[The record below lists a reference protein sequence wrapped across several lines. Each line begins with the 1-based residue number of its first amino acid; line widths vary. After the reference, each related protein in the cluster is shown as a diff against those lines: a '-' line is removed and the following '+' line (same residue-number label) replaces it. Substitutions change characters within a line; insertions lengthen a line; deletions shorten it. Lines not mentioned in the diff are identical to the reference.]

1 MTRIE
6 LRGVIVPSSYDME
19 WAKGYID
26 KGMFMPESRFRA
38 MIDAAPKDQPLEV
51 IMRPYNKNRS
61 LEQNDMFHAWC
72 GTIADKTGHS
82 KQEIK
87 QIMVETTFGSE
98 EFLNLKGLVR
108 TRLKETSGMNV
119 GEMSELLERTIQ
131 IGIELGAE
139 VPEVTHG

>member
-1 MTRIE
+1 MTNKRWILRSDDIRDICVSWLQGIE
-6 LRGVIVPSSYDME
+6 
-19 WAKGYID
+19 ID
-26 KGMFMPESRFRA
+26 EDGLASNK
-38 MIDAAPKDQPLEV
+38 LEV
-51 IMRPYNKNRS
+51 VVKPYKRNRS

-87 QIMVETTFGSE
+87 QIMVETTFGTE
-98 EFLNLKGLVR
+98 EFLNLKGVVR
-108 TRLKETSGMNV
+108 TRLRETSGMKV

>member
-1 MTRIE
+1 MANKRWILRDDGIRDLCLSWVSAIE
-6 LRGVIVPSSYDME
+6 L
-19 WAKGYID
+19 D
-26 KGMFMPESRFRA
+26 K
-38 MIDAAPKDQPLEV
+38 DNPLEV
-51 IMRPYNKNRS
+51 LVKPYKKNRS

-87 QIMVETTFGSE
+87 QIMVESTFGTE
-98 EFLNLKGLVR
+98 EFLNLQGRTR
-108 TRLKETSGMNV
+108 TRLKETSGKTV

>member
-1 MTRIE
+1 MANKRWILRDDTIRELCLSWLGAIE
-6 LRGVIVPSSYDME
+6 L
-19 WAKGYID
+19 D
-26 KGMFMPESRFRA
+26 KEN
-38 MIDAAPKDQPLEV
+38 PLEV
-51 IMRPYNKNRS
+51 LVKPYKKNRS

-72 GTIADKTGHS
+72 GAIADKTGHS

-87 QIMVETTFGSE
+87 QIMVESTFGTE
-98 EFLNLKGLVR
+98 EFLNLQGRTR
-108 TRLKETSGMNV
+108 TRLKETSGMTV

>member
-1 MTRIE
+1 MANKRWILRDDTIRELCLSWLGAIE
-6 LRGVIVPSSYDME
+6 L
-19 WAKGYID
+19 D
-26 KGMFMPESRFRA
+26 KEN
-38 MIDAAPKDQPLEV
+38 PLEV
-51 IMRPYNKNRS
+51 LVKPYKKNRS

-72 GTIADKTGHS
+72 CTIADKTGHS

-87 QIMVETTFGSE
+87 QIMVESTFGTE
-98 EFLNLKGLVR
+98 EFLNLQGRTR
-108 TRLKETSGMNV
+108 TRLKETSGMTV

>member
-1 MTRIE
+1 MTNKRWVLRDDTIRDLCLSWLGAIE
-6 LRGVIVPSSYDME
+6 V
-19 WAKGYID
+19 D
-26 KGMFMPESRFRA
+26 KDRL
-38 MIDAAPKDQPLEV
+38 LEV
-51 IMRPYNKNRS
+51 VVKPYKKNRS

-72 GTIADKTGHS
+72 GTIADTTGHS

-87 QIMVETTFGSE
+87 QIMVESTFGTE
-98 EFLNLKGLVR
+98 EFLNLQGRTR
-108 TRLKETSGMNV
+108 TRLKETSGMTV

>member
-1 MTRIE
+1 MTNKRWILRSDDIRDICVSWLQAIE
-6 LRGVIVPSSYDME
+6 
-19 WAKGYID
+19 ID
-26 KGMFMPESRFRA
+26 EDGLASNK
-38 MIDAAPKDQPLEV
+38 LEV
-51 IMRPYNKNRS
+51 VVKPFKKNRS

-108 TRLKETSGMNV
+108 ARLKETSGMNV

>member
-1 MTRIE
+1 MTNKRWILRSDDIRDICVSWLQGIE
-6 LRGVIVPSSYDME
+6 
-19 WAKGYID
+19 ID
-26 KGMFMPESRFRA
+26 EDGLASNK
-38 MIDAAPKDQPLEV
+38 LEV
-51 IMRPYNKNRS
+51 VVKPYKRNRS

-87 QIMVETTFGSE
+87 QIMVETTFGTE
-98 EFLNLKGLVR
+98 EFLNLKGVVR
-108 TRLKETSGMNV
+108 TRLKETSGMKV

>member
-1 MTRIE
+1 MTNKRWILRSDDIRDICVSWLQAIE
-6 LRGVIVPSSYDME
+6 INVDGLASN
-19 WAKGYID
+19 K
-26 KGMFMPESRFRA
+26 
-38 MIDAAPKDQPLEV
+38 LEV
-51 IMRPYNKNRS
+51 LVRPYKKNRS

-108 TRLKETSGMNV
+108 ARLKETSGMNV

-139 VPEVTHG
+139 VPEVTYG

>member
-1 MTRIE
+1 MANKRWILRDDTIRELCLSWLGAIE
-6 LRGVIVPSSYDME
+6 L
-19 WAKGYID
+19 D
-26 KGMFMPESRFRA
+26 KEN
-38 MIDAAPKDQPLEV
+38 PLEV
-51 IMRPYNKNRS
+51 LVKPYKKNRS

-87 QIMVETTFGSE
+87 LIMVESTFGTE
-98 EFLNLKGLVR
+98 EFLNLQGRTR
-108 TRLKETSGMNV
+108 TRLKETSGMTG

>member
-1 MTRIE
+1 MTNKRWILRSDDIRDICVSWLQAIE
-6 LRGVIVPSSYDME
+6 INVDGLASN
-19 WAKGYID
+19 K
-26 KGMFMPESRFRA
+26 
-38 MIDAAPKDQPLEV
+38 LEV
-51 IMRPYNKNRS
+51 LVRPYKKNRS

-108 TRLKETSGMNV
+108 ARLKETSGMNV

>member
-1 MTRIE
+1 
-6 LRGVIVPSSYDME
+6 
-19 WAKGYID
+19 
-26 KGMFMPESRFRA
+26 
-38 MIDAAPKDQPLEV
+38 
-51 IMRPYNKNRS
+51 
-61 LEQNDMFHAWC
+61 MFHAWC

-87 QIMVETTFGSE
+87 QIMVETTFGTE
-98 EFLNLKGLVR
+98 EFLNLKGAVR
-108 TRLKETSGMNV
+108 TRLKETSGMKV

>member
-1 MTRIE
+1 MSNKRWI
-6 LRGVIVPSSYDME
+6 LRSDDIRNLCLSWIQEVEIREDDM
-19 WAKGYID
+19 
-26 KGMFMPESRFRA
+26 
-38 MIDAAPKDQPLEV
+38 LEV
-51 IMRPYNKNRS
+51 VVKPYKKNRS

-87 QIMVETTFGSE
+87 QIMVESTFGTE
-98 EFLNLKGLVR
+98 EFLNLKGVSR
-108 TRLKETSGMNV
+108 TRLKETSGMKV

>member
-1 MTRIE
+1 MTNKRWILRNDDIRDICVSWLQAIE
-6 LRGVIVPSSYDME
+6 INEDGVGE
-19 WAKGYID
+19 NK
-26 KGMFMPESRFRA
+26 
-38 MIDAAPKDQPLEV
+38 LEV
-51 IMRPYNKNRS
+51 VVKPYKKNRS

-87 QIMVETTFGSE
+87 QIMVETTFGTE

-108 TRLKETSGMNV
+108 TRLKETSGMKV

>member
-1 MTRIE
+1 MTNKRWILRSDDIRDICVSWLQAIE
-6 LRGVIVPSSYDME
+6 INVDGLASN
-19 WAKGYID
+19 K
-26 KGMFMPESRFRA
+26 
-38 MIDAAPKDQPLEV
+38 LEV
-51 IMRPYNKNRS
+51 VVRPYKKNRS

-108 TRLKETSGMNV
+108 ARLKETSGMNV

-139 VPEVTHG
+139 VPEVTYG

>member
-1 MTRIE
+1 MTNKRWILRSDDIRDICVSWLQGIE
-6 LRGVIVPSSYDME
+6 IDEDGVGE
-19 WAKGYID
+19 N
-26 KGMFMPESRFRA
+26 R
-38 MIDAAPKDQPLEV
+38 LEV
-51 IMRPYNKNRS
+51 VVKPYKKNRS

-87 QIMVETTFGSE
+87 QIMVESTFGTE
-98 EFLNLKGLVR
+98 EFLNLQGRVR
-108 TRLKETSGMNV
+108 TRLRETSGMKV

>member
-1 MTRIE
+1 MTNKRWILRSGDIRDICVSWLQAIE
-6 LRGVIVPSSYDME
+6 INQDGLASN
-19 WAKGYID
+19 K
-26 KGMFMPESRFRA
+26 
-38 MIDAAPKDQPLEV
+38 LEV
-51 IMRPYNKNRS
+51 VVKPYKKNRS

-72 GTIADKTGHS
+72 GTIAEKTGHS

>member
-1 MTRIE
+1 MTNKRWILRSGDIRDICVSWLQAIE
-6 LRGVIVPSSYDME
+6 INQDGLASN
-19 WAKGYID
+19 K
-26 KGMFMPESRFRA
+26 
-38 MIDAAPKDQPLEV
+38 LEV
-51 IMRPYNKNRS
+51 VVKPYKKNRS

-108 TRLKETSGMNV
+108 ARLKETSGMNV

>member
-1 MTRIE
+1 MTNKRWVLRGDTIRGLCISWLSSIE
-6 LRGVIVPSSYDME
+6 LDEGN
-19 WAKGYID
+19 
-26 KGMFMPESRFRA
+26 
-38 MIDAAPKDQPLEV
+38 PLEV
-51 IMRPYNKNRS
+51 VVKPHKKNRS

-87 QIMVETTFGSE
+87 QIMVESTFGTE
-98 EFLNLKGLVR
+98 EFLNLQGRTR
-108 TRLKETSGMNV
+108 TRLKETSGMTV

>member
-1 MTRIE
+1 MTNKRWILRSDDIRDICVSWLQAIE
-6 LRGVIVPSSYDME
+6 INVDGLASN
-19 WAKGYID
+19 K
-26 KGMFMPESRFRA
+26 
-38 MIDAAPKDQPLEV
+38 LEV
-51 IMRPYNKNRS
+51 VVRPYKKNRS

-108 TRLKETSGMNV
+108 ARLKETSGMNV

>member
-1 MTRIE
+1 MTNRRWVLREETIRELCLSWLSAIE
-6 LRGVIVPSSYDME
+6 LDE
-19 WAKGYID
+19 D
-26 KGMFMPESRFRA
+26 N
-38 MIDAAPKDQPLEV
+38 PLEILV
-51 IMRPYNKNRS
+51 KPYKKNRS

-87 QIMVETTFGSE
+87 QIMVESTFGAE
-98 EFLNLKGLVR
+98 EFLNLQGRAR
-108 TRLKETSGMNV
+108 TRLRETSGMKV

-139 VPEVTHG
+139 VPEVTYG